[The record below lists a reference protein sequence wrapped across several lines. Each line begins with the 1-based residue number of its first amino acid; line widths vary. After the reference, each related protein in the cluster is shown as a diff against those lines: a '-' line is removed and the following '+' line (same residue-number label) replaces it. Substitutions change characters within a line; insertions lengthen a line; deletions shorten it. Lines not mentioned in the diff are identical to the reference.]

1 MVYEPNGSFKQT
13 VCILKDITKQKTA
26 ETELQLSEKKYRQLF
41 ETMAQGV
48 VYQAA
53 DGRIISANP
62 AAERI
67 LGITLDQM
75 MNMTSLDPGWKT
87 VKEDG
92 SELSGLDHPSMVA
105 LRTGKPYGP
114 FILGVYQPKIDDHI
128 WISINAIPIFENN
141 EDKPSMVYTTFQDIT
156 NERKAN
162 QKYQLLFNEM
172 VDAFALHEII
182 CDEQGTPIDYR
193 FLAVNPAF
201 ETMAGVKAEDIIVK
215 TVLDIFPN
223 TESYWIET
231 YGKVALTG
239 ETA

>member
-1 MVYEPNGSFKQT
+1 
-13 VCILKDITKQKTA
+13 
-26 ETELQLSEKKYRQLF
+26 
-41 ETMAQGV
+41 
-48 VYQAA
+48 
-53 DGRIISANP
+53 
-62 AAERI
+62 
-67 LGITLDQM
+67 
-75 MNMTSLDPGWKT
+75 
-87 VKEDG
+87 
-92 SELSGLDHPSMVA
+92 MVA

-193 FLAVNPAF
+193 FLSVNPAF
-201 ETMAGVKAEDIIVK
+201 ETMAGVKAEDIIGK

-223 TESYWIET
+223 TESY
-231 YGKVALTG
+231 
-239 ETA
+239 